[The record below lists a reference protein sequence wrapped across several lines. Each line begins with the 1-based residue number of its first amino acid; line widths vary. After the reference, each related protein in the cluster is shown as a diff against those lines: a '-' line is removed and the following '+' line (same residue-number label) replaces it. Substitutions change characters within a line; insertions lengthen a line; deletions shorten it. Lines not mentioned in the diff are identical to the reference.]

1 LGGYLEE
8 KVVAV
13 TGAGRGI
20 GRAVALACAA
30 ERARLVVA
38 DYGVGIAGEEPAS
51 DVAEAVVKEIA
62 DAGGTGV
69 AVADTVT
76 TMEGGQHIVRTAM
89 DNWGRIDGVVCVAG
103 ILRERMLFNMSEE
116 EFDPVVE
123 THLKGTFT
131 VFRAAAEIMRKQGS
145 GTLLGFTSGAFA
157 GSVAQ
162 ANYSAAKGGIVSL
175 VRSAAAGMSRYGV
188 TANAVAP
195 VARTRMSANVPM
207 ELGEMGEP
215 EDVAPLVVYL
225 LSDQA
230 RHVTGQVYTAVG
242 GKIAVWNQPTEV
254 RAMYKDG
261 RWTPQEIEA
270 RLDSTVGQER
280 MALLDRLEGM
290 RQAAAAGEKPNA

>member
-8 KVVAV
+8 KVIAV

-30 ERARLVVA
+30 EGARLVVA

>member
-1 LGGYLEE
+1 
-8 KVVAV
+8 
-13 TGAGRGI
+13 
-20 GRAVALACAA
+20 
-30 ERARLVVA
+30 VVA